1 MSCPDRWQS
10 GHSPST
16 VWILSAHSSQSFVI
30 ATVKSYVS
38 IVNFAE
44 TAFRP
49 TTSPYLG
56 WRSSCCWPNVSRHIN
71 FKFKVWVTRKKK
83 QKLQEPFFNVFKK
96 SLSVNPSYDAAYS
109 VVPGG
114 MSSLEQK
121 NKRLPLP
128 REVAKKRGSQCYEW
142 EVASV
147 EDSHCLVAGVTPP
160 GSQCRGVAGV
170 AFPK

>member
-1 MSCPDRWQS
+1 MQQS
-10 GHSPST
+10 KATFRLLTLQRRHFGRRPLRLLGGGAAVVGRTFLGTST
-16 VWILSAHSSQSFVI
+16 SNSRYESLEKKNRSFRNPFL
-30 ATVKSYVS
+30 AS
-38 IVNFAE
+38 
-44 TAFRP
+44 
-49 TTSPYLG
+49 L
-56 WRSSCCWPNVSRHIN
+56 
-71 FKFKVWVTRKKK
+71 KKA
-83 QKLQEPFFNVFKK
+83 
-96 SLSVNPSYDAAYS
+96 LSVNPSYDAAYS
-109 VVPGG
+109 VFPGG

-170 AFPK
+170 AFPNFQSYIQYGI